1 MKQLGKR
8 ELKKRVT
15 NLEWVCG
22 KVGAGAWAVAAAAGT
37 GAAIVFTEEESDSEY
52 YKKDKSVCTH
62 IAHTQVRCQAETIF
76 KWMWIHDYWPTL
88 IRNLRRKK
96 RKKPRLKDWNKTIR
110 LRGMI
115 AGCGKLVLE
124 AEGEITLAG
133 ATLDTSLDDA
143 STTKLPLCESDMR
156 AGVVEGAERADA
168 RAG

>member
-1 MKQLGKR
+1 
-8 ELKKRVT
+8 
-15 NLEWVCG
+15 
-22 KVGAGAWAVAAAAGT
+22 
-37 GAAIVFTEEESDSEY
+37 
-52 YKKDKSVCTH
+52 
-62 IAHTQVRCQAETIF
+62 
-76 KWMWIHDYWPTL
+76 
-88 IRNLRRKK
+88 
-96 RKKPRLKDWNKTIR
+96 
-110 LRGMI
+110 MI